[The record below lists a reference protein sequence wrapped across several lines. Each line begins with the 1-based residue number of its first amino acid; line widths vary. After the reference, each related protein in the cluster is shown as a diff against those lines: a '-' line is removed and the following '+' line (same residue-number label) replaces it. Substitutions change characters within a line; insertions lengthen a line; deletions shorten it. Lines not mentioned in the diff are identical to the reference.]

1 VRVAERIYLVA
12 AIAGAIVPY
21 VFFISFFAE
30 YGIALPSFL
39 AGVFAN
45 GAAGGFPADIFISS
59 AVFWT
64 LMMSRRTP
72 YLWVYIVVN
81 LTIGLSCALPLWLWR
96 EEVRNR
102 AERQDAV

>member
-1 VRVAERIYLVA
+1 MAERIYLAA
-12 AIAGAIVPY
+12 AIAGAVVPY

-30 YGIALPSFL
+30 HGVALPSFL

-45 GAAGGFPADIFISS
+45 GAAGGFAADIFISS

-64 LMMSRRTP
+64 LMMSRGTRH
-72 YLWVYIVVN
+72 LWVYIVVN

-96 EEVRNR
+96 EEVRKR
-102 AERQDAV
+102 TARQATV